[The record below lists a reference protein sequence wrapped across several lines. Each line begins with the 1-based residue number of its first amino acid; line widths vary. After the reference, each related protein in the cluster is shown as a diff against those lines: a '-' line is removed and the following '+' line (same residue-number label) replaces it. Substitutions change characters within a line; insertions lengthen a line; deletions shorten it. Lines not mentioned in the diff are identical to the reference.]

1 MALGQ
6 NDPDQN
12 DPGQEGPI
20 DKIYYYFIYGVILT
34 LLAQGAILTYIHY
47 NA

>member
-12 DPGQEGPI
+12 DPGQNGPI
-20 DKIYYYFIYGVILT
+20 DKIYYYFIYGVIFT
-34 LLAQGAILTYIHY
+34 LLALGAILTYIHY